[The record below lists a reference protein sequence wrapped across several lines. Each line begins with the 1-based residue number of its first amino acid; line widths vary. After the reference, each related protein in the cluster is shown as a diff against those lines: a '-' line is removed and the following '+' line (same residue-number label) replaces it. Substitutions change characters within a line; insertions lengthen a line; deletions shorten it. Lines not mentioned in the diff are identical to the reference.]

1 MPETFASS
9 LELFLNSKRISVRP
23 RTYEQYQYL
32 ARQILRG
39 AAIAG
44 LDQMPIDAIAMEE
57 LQSLVAILDDH
68 AHFPALGETTVKKT
82 VKFIKATFAWCQ
94 RRKWVAINPAVDL
107 SFRRVHAQET
117 QPFQTDEVLALLS
130 VQPATPAEFRDLAMW
145 FMFADTGLRCQELC
159 QLRQSDLMGNELV
172 IRNGKGGKRRSVSL
186 GVAAARVI
194 DEYIGT
200 YRPSGEEFIFLTDE
214 GREMKPRHVAKR
226 LELWAYK
233 AGVKSAAPHRFR
245 ATFATQ
251 FVLKEG
257 NDLIKLQAL
266 LGHSTLDMSRRYVK
280 MAMEEEARL
289 TNSARS
295 VVDQLLYR
303 RATKTNGAACSSRKA
318 LPSSQFS
325 NMLSM
330 GLPPNVPDMALWA
343 GMFQMFAGM
352 VNAMLQTQPG
362 AAQIPAF
369 PTVVSGS
376 SMRLPFQNPSAREG

>member
-186 GVAAARVI
+186 GVAAARVVE
-194 DEYIGT
+194 EYIGT

-295 VVDQLLYR
+295 VVDQLLHPEQSKPLEQSVSLKEVPPIIPF
-303 RATKTNGAACSSRKA
+303 TT
-318 LPSSQFS
+318 LPSAGLAS
-325 NMLSM
+325 N
-330 GLPPNVPDMALWA
+330 PAEIVLWA
-343 GMFQMFAGM
+343 SMFQMFAGM